1 MPPFNEASGKKLGT
15 AGLQFVTTAAQNHL
29 MTTAAVRPALTYVRA
44 FSDIGADDVATVGG
58 KNASLGELYRELRP
72 KGIPVPGGFAVTA
85 DAYRHVLEHSN
96 LWGALHEDLDAID
109 PNDLGDFA
117 RRAQTAHDAVQHAP
131 LPMDLRDE
139 ILAAYRTLQQ
149 EFGEDVSLAVRSSA
163 TAEDLPNASF
173 AGQHETVLNV
183 RGEDALL
190 AAYSRCIA
198 SLFLERAIHYRIDKG
213 FDHFKIGL
221 SVGVMK
227 MVRSDLAAA
236 GVAFTLDTETG
247 FRDVVFING
256 SYGLAEN
263 VVQGSVDP
271 DEFYVHKPTYAH
283 GYRSVLRRR
292 IGSKS
297 QKLVF
302 SENGTANIP
311 TGLDERRRACISD
324 DDALTIAAYAL
335 QIERHYSDRAAHN
348 VPMDI
353 EWAKDGIDGQIYVV
367 QARPETVAS
376 QKPAEITVFETSRL
390 AAVPPKPAATGRSV
404 GTRIASG
411 KACVVKTIADLE
423 RVQPGDV
430 LVAETTSPDWEP
442 AMKRAAA
449 IVTDRGGR
457 TCHAAIVAREL
468 GIPAVVGTQNGTSRL
483 QSAGEITVSCAQ
495 GETGYVYRGRIP
507 FVTERTDVGALP
519 EAPVK
524 LMLTVGMPDSA
535 FALRRLPNDGVGLA
549 RIEFIISDDIKIH
562 PMALAHPERVTD
574 PAVRGE
580 IVRLTAGYASSRE
593 YFIRTLAEGAA
604 TIAAAFYPK
613 PVIVRM
619 SDFKSNEYAGLVG
632 GSAFEPVEDN
642 PMLGFRG
649 ASRYAHPAYV
659 DGFALEC
666 AAMKRVRDEMGFT
679 NVILMIPFCRRIAE
693 ARQVLET
700 MARFGLQRG
709 VNGLQVYVMCEIPNN
724 VLQIDAFSEL
734 FDGFSIGSN
743 DLAQLVLGVDRDS
756 ELVAFD
762 FDERDPGVI
771 EMLRLTI
778 EGAKRNGRHVG
789 ICGQAPSDY
798 PELAHTL
805 IEFGIESMSLNP
817 DSVLRTRLELNA

>member
-1 MPPFNEASGKKLGT
+1 
-15 AGLQFVTTAAQNHL
+15 
-29 MTTAAVRPALTYVRA
+29 MTTLSAHALTYVRS
-44 FSDIGADDVATVGG
+44 FSEIGAGDVGTVGG

-72 KGIPVPGGFAVTA
+72 QGIPVPNGFAVTA
-85 DAYRHVLEHSN
+85 DAYRYVIGAAN
-96 LWGALHEDLDAID
+96 LWDALHEQLDAID
-109 PNDLGDFA
+109 PADLRGFA
-117 RRAQTAHDAVQHAP
+117 ERAKRAHDLVQQAP
-131 LPMDLRDE
+131 LPADLRDE
-139 ILAAYRTLQQ
+139 LLTAYHSLQQ
-149 EFGEDVSLAVRSSA
+149 EFGAGVSVAVRSSA

-183 RGEDALL
+183 RGEQALL

-247 FRDVVFING
+247 FHDVVFING
-256 SYGLAEN
+256 AYGLAEN

-283 GYRSVLRRR
+283 GFRAVIRRR
-292 IGSKS
+292 IGSKT

-302 SENGTANIP
+302 AADGTINVPVGVEAQ
-311 TGLDERRRACISD
+311 RQACITD
-324 DDALTIAAYAL
+324 EDALTIAGYGM
-335 QIERHYSDRAAHN
+335 QIERHYSALAEHD

-353 EWAKDGIDGQIYVV
+353 EWAKDGEDGKIYIV

-376 QKPAEITVFETSRL
+376 QKPAAIAVFEQSRL
-390 AAVPPKPAATGRSV
+390 EGVVPKPLLLGRSV
-404 GTRIASG
+404 GSRIAAG
-411 KACVVKTIADLE
+411 KARVIENLAQLE
-423 RVQPGDV
+423 QVLQGDV
-430 LVAETTSPDWEP
+430 LVAQTTSPDWEP
-442 AMKRAAA
+442 AMKRASA

-483 QSAGEITVSCAQ
+483 QDAGEITVSCAQ
-495 GETGYVYRGRIP
+495 GETGYVYPGRLP
-507 FVTERTDVGALP
+507 FAIERVETGALP
-519 EAPVK
+519 EPPVQ
-524 LMLTVGMPDSA
+524 LMMTLGMPDDA
-535 FALRRLPNDGVGLA
+535 FALQKLPSDGVGLA
-549 RIEFIISDDIKIH
+549 RMEFIISDDIKIH
-562 PMALAHPERVTD
+562 PMALAHPERVGD
-574 PAVRGE
+574 PAVRAE
-580 IVRLTAGYASSRE
+580 IVRLTAGFASSRE
-593 YFIRTLAEGAA
+593 YFIRKLSEGVA

-642 PMLGFRG
+642 PMIGFRG

-666 AAMKRVRDEMGFT
+666 AAMKRVREEMGFT

-700 MARFGLQRG
+700 MARFGLKRG
-709 VNGLQVYVMCEIPNN
+709 VNGLQIYVMCEIPNN
-724 VLQIDAFSEL
+724 VLQIDAFAEL

-778 EGAKRNGRHVG
+778 EGARRNGRHVG

-798 PELAHTL
+798 PELARRL
-805 IEFGIESMSLNP
+805 VSLGIESMSLNP
-817 DSVLRTRLELNA
+817 DSLIKIRMELLPADVG